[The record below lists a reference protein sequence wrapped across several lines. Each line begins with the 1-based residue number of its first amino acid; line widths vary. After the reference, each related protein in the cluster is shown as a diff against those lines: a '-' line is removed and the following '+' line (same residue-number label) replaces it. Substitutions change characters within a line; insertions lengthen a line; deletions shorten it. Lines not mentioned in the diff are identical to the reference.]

1 MKSIKTLA
9 GLIFGISL
17 LASPTL
23 AATELEINRETI
35 LNEELS
41 DGTVRVIVNYEL
53 IEDRYDAPLKYQIFY
68 GETLYVDT
76 SEETT
81 TNSAVKLDDI
91 NNDGTNEVIIS
102 TYSGGAHCCTTFS
115 VYTWQGDGFAKATTG
130 YLDGGAGRFEDL
142 DGNGTQE
149 FSSFDN
155 AFFYAFGPYVT
166 SFPPLMILSL
176 ENGRFVDTT
185 QQFPQEMEGH
195 AWQMYLAIR
204 EWQSQGYGVNNVLA
218 SYVAQKILL
227 GEFEE
232 GWEFMLANYDR
243 DSDWGLEISNDQGDV
258 IGTYTDFPT
267 ALRAFLQDLGYLLPD
282 GSPNPSP
289 SRVAK
294 K

>member
-1 MKSIKTLA
+1 MKSIQTVA
-9 GLIFGISL
+9 GLFLGISL
-17 LASPTL
+17 LATPTL
-23 AATELEINRETI
+23 AATELEINHETI

-41 DGTVRVIVNYEL
+41 DGTVRVMVNYEL
-53 IEDRYDAPLKYQIFY
+53 TEDRYDAPLKYQIFY

-76 SEETT
+76 SEDTT
-81 TNSAVKLDDI
+81 TYSAVKLDDI
-91 NNDGTNEVIIS
+91 DNDGSNEVIVR
-102 TYSGGAHCCTTFS
+102 TYSGGAHCCTNFS

-142 DGNGTQE
+142 DGDGTQE

-155 AFFYAFGPYVT
+155 AFFYAFDAYVA

-176 ENGRFVDTT
+176 EDGQFVDVT
-185 QQFPQEMEGH
+185 QQFPQEMEGY
-195 AWQMYLAIR
+195 AWKMYLAIR
-204 EWQSQGYGVNNVLA
+204 EMQSQGYGANGILA
-218 SYVAQKILL
+218 GYVAQKILL

-243 DSDWGLEISNDQGDV
+243 NSDWGLDIYNDQGDV

-267 ALRAFLQDLGYLLPD
+267 ALRAFLQDSGYLLPD

-289 SRVAK
+289 SRVK
-294 K
+294 S